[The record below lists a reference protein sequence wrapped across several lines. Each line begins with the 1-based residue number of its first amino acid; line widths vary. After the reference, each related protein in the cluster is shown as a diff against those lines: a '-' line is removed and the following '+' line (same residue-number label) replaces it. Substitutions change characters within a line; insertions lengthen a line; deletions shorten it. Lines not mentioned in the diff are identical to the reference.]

1 MLDRQ
6 LGALSEAKIL
16 VFILIV
22 LSLVLGFFIVREME
36 QSTITSTENDVET
49 SSVIS
54 PEIILPIDPP
64 LKSKTT
70 NKQTAENINLP
81 GHDKHQHE
89 IADKEVDIQ
98 KLMDEQ
104 IDNKARKEINEMLAF
119 DESKYEIEKT
129 EDGERISFNNHSI
142 EVAIG
147 LKDKNGNAIVVN
159 ITSPLPLLKEN

>member
-1 MLDRQ
+1 MLNRFIT
-6 LGALSEAKIL
+6 ASSEAKIL
-16 VFILIV
+16 VFILVV
-22 LSLVLGFFIVREME
+22 LFLVLWFFLVREIE
-36 QSTITSTENDVET
+36 KSSKTSTENDVEA

-54 PEIILPIDPP
+54 PVIILPIDPP

-70 NKQTAENINLP
+70 NRQASENIDLP

-89 IADKEVDIQ
+89 ISDKEVDIQ

-129 EDGERISFNNHSI
+129 EDGERIIFNNHSV

-147 LKDKNGNAIVVN
+147 LKDKNGNTIVVN
-159 ITSPLPLLKEN
+159 ITSPMPLLKEK